1 MSKALVL
8 GGGGPVGVAW
18 EAGLLA
24 GLAEAGVDLSGADR
38 IVGTSAGS
46 IVGARLA
53 RGDAPADLFTASA
66 AVSTPEGGAPA
77 VDAEALMAIG
87 SAIFEGITGA
97 RPHEEIVREL
107 GQKALA
113 ADTISEERF
122 ADVVGP
128 SLGPDWPDGD
138 FACTAYDVDSG
149 DFVAWDAASGA
160 PFDRA
165 VTSSCAVPGIFPP
178 ITIGGRR
185 YMDGGVI
192 SGTNAGLVEGHD
204 QVVIVS
210 VISRVVP
217 GAEEFLRGPLD
228 LEINALR
235 AAGAEVELIEFD
247 DASQAAA
254 GGNLMAFTPDV
265 VGVVGAAG
273 VDQGRAEAERIGAL
287 WG

>member
-66 AVSTPEGGAPA
+66 AVSSPEGGAPA

-113 ADTISEERF
+113 ADTITEEEF
-122 ADVVGP
+122 ATVVGP
-128 SLGPDWPDGD
+128 SLGPDWPDRD

-149 DFVAWDAASGA
+149 AFVAWDAASGA

-192 SGTNAGLVEGHD
+192 SGTNAGLAEGHD

-265 VGVVGAAG
+265 VEAVGAAG
-273 VDQGRAEAERIGAL
+273 VAQGRAEAERIGAL

>member
-24 GLAEAGVDLSGADR
+24 GLAEAGVDLSAADR

-46 IVGARLA
+46 IVGAHLA
-53 RGDAPADLFTASA
+53 RGDTPGDLFTASGS
-66 AVSTPEGGAPA
+66 VSSPEGRAPA

-107 GQKALA
+107 GQRALA
-113 ADTISEERF
+113 AATITEEEF
-122 ADVVGP
+122 ATVVSP
-128 SLGPDWPDGD
+128 SLGPDWPDRD

-149 DFVAWDAASGA
+149 AFVAWDAASGA
-160 PFDRA
+160 PFGRA

-192 SGTNAGLVEGHD
+192 SGTNAGLAEGHD
-204 QVVIVS
+204 RVVIVS

-217 GAEEFLRGPLD
+217 GAEEFMRGPLD

>member
-24 GLAEAGVDLSGADR
+24 GLADAGVDLSDADR

-46 IVGARLA
+46 IVGAHLA
-53 RGDAPADLFTASA
+53 RGDTPGDLFTASGT
-66 AVSTPEGGAPA
+66 VSSPEGRAPA
-77 VDAEALMAIG
+77 VDADALMAIG
-87 SAIFEGITGA
+87 SAIFDGITGA

-113 ADTISEERF
+113 AQTITEEQF
-122 ADVVGP
+122 VDVVGLT
-128 SLGPDWPDGD
+128 LGLDWPERDY
-138 FACTAYDVDSG
+138 ACTAFDVDSG
-149 DFVAWDAASGA
+149 AFVAWDAASGA

-165 VTSSCAVPGIFPP
+165 VTSSCAVPALFPP

-192 SGTNAGLVEGHD
+192 SGTNAALAAGHD
-204 QVVIVS
+204 KVVIVS

-228 LEINALR
+228 LEITALR
-235 AAGAEVELIEFD
+235 DAGAEVELLEFD
-247 DASQAAA
+247 DGTQAAA
-254 GGNLMAFTPDV
+254 GGDLMSFTPAV
-265 VGVVGAAG
+265 VDAVGAAALA
-273 VDQGRAEAERIGAL
+273 QGRAEAERIGAL

>member
-24 GLAEAGVDLSGADR
+24 GLAEAGVDVSGADR

-46 IVGARLA
+46 IVGAHLA
-53 RGDAPADLFTASA
+53 RGDAPAGLFTTAGT
-66 AVSTPEGGAPA
+66 VSSPEGGTAA

-87 SAIFEGITGA
+87 AAIFEGITGA
-97 RPHEEIVREL
+97 RPHDEIVREL
-107 GQKALA
+107 GQTALA
-113 ADTISEERF
+113 ADAIPEERF
-122 ADVVGP
+122 VGVVGV
-128 SLGPDWPDGD
+128 SLGPDWPDRD
-138 FACTAYDVDSG
+138 YTCTAYDVESG
-149 DFVAWDAASGA
+149 EFVAWDAASGA

-165 VTSSCAVPGIFPP
+165 VTSSCSVPGIYPP
-178 ITIGGRR
+178 ITIGDRR

-192 SGTNAGLVEGHD
+192 SGTNATLASGHD
-204 QVVIVS
+204 KVVIVS

-217 GAEEFLRGPLD
+217 GAEEFMRGPLD
-228 LEINALR
+228 LEIGALR
-235 AAGAEVELIEFD
+235 EAGASVELIEFD

-254 GGNLMAFTPDV
+254 GGNLMDFTPAAV
-265 VGVVGAAG
+265 EAVGAAG
-273 VDQGRAEAERIGAL
+273 LAQGRAEADRIGAC